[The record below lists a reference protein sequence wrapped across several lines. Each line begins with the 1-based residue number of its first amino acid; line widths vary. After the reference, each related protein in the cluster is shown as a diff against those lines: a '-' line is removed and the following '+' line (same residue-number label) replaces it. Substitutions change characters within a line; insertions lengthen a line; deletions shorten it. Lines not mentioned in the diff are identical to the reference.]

1 MYIDKLVDIV
11 NKYDNKYPSTIKMK
25 PVAVKSNTYVDFNK
39 EINENIPK
47 FKLMI
52 LSEFQNIFLQK
63 AMFQI
68 GLRKFLSLKK
78 LKILWRGHVINDF
91 NAEEIVGTFY
101 KKELQ
106 KTNQK
111 LFRIE
116 KVIRRKDHKLYI
128 KRKGYDSSFNNWIDK
143 K

>member
-1 MYIDKLVDIV
+1 MLTLIKKL
-11 NKYDNKYPSTIKMK
+11 MK
-25 PVAVKSNTYVDFNK
+25 TFLNL
-39 EINENIPK
+39 
-47 FKLMI
+47 KLMI

-68 GLRKFLSLKK
+68 GLRKFLWLKK
-78 LKILWRGHVINDF
+78 LKILCRGHVINDF